1 MEKRFFTVEEAR
13 QLLPSLKELI
23 GQVMVISHRL
33 EEYRDVVQQLADSAS
48 SNTGG
53 PEGTAYLDIVISLQ
67 SCLTQLQETG
77 CVLRSLQDGL
87 IDFPHLKQGRE
98 IYLCWKY
105 GEEDIRFWHEV
116 DDGIGF
122 AGRTRPFWNKRQHT
136 HECHR

>member
-13 QLLPSLKELI
+13 QLLPSLKELM

-33 EEYRDVVQQLADSAS
+33 EEYREVVQELADSAS

-77 CVLRSLQDGL
+77 CVLKSLQDGL
-87 IDFPHLKQGRE
+87 VDFPHLKEGRE

-116 DDGIGF
+116 DEGF
-122 AGRTRPFWNKRQHT
+122 SGRTPLL
-136 HECHR
+136 E

>member
-13 QLLPSLKELI
+13 QLLPSLKELM

-33 EEYRDVVQQLADSAS
+33 EEYRDVVQQFADSAS

-77 CVLRSLQDGL
+77 CVLKSLQDGL
-87 IDFPHLKQGRE
+87 VDFPHLKEGRE

-116 DDGIGF
+116 DEGF
-122 AGRTRPFWNKRQHT
+122 AGRTPLLD
-136 HECHR
+136 

>member
-1 MEKRFFTVEEAR
+1 MQMKKRFFTVQEAR
-13 QLLPSLKELI
+13 RLLPSLKELM
-23 GQVMVISHRL
+23 GKVMVISHRL
-33 EEYRDVVQQLADSAS
+33 EEYREVVQQLADSAS

-87 IDFPHLKQGRE
+87 IDFPHLKEGRE
-98 IYLCWKY
+98 IYLCWKF

-116 DDGIGF
+116 DEGF
-122 AGRTRPFWNKRQHT
+122 AGRTPLLD
-136 HECHR
+136 

>member
-13 QLLPSLKELI
+13 QLLPSLKELM

-33 EEYRDVVQQLADSAS
+33 EEYREVVQQLADSAS

-53 PEGTAYLDIVISLQ
+53 PEGTSYLEIVISLQ

-77 CVLRSLQDGL
+77 CVLKSLQDGL
-87 IDFPHLKQGRE
+87 VDFPHLKEGRE

-116 DDGIGF
+116 DEGF
-122 AGRTRPFWNKRQHT
+122 AGRTPLL
-136 HECHR
+136 E

>member
-13 QLLPSLKELI
+13 QLLPSLKELM

-77 CVLRSLQDGL
+77 CVLKSLQDGL
-87 IDFPHLKQGRE
+87 VDFPHLKEGRE

-105 GEEDIRFWHEV
+105 GEEDIQFWHEV
-116 DDGIGF
+116 DEGF
-122 AGRTRPFWNKRQHT
+122 AGRTPLL
-136 HECHR
+136 E

>member
-13 QLLPSLKELI
+13 QLLPSLKELM

-77 CVLRSLQDGL
+77 CVLKSLQDGL
-87 IDFPHLKQGRE
+87 VDFPHLKEGRE

-116 DDGIGF
+116 DEGF
-122 AGRTRPFWNKRQHT
+122 AGRTPLL
-136 HECHR
+136 E

>member
-13 QLLPSLKELI
+13 QLLPSLKELM

-33 EEYRDVVQQLADSAS
+33 EEYRDVVQKLADSAS

-77 CVLRSLQDGL
+77 CVLKSLQDGL
-87 IDFPHLKQGRE
+87 VDFPHLKEGRE

-116 DDGIGF
+116 DEGF
-122 AGRTRPFWNKRQHT
+122 AGRTPLL
-136 HECHR
+136 E

>member
-13 QLLPSLKELI
+13 QLLPSLKELM

-33 EEYRDVVQQLADSAS
+33 EEYRDLVQELADSAS

-67 SCLTQLQETG
+67 SCLTQLQDTG

-116 DDGIGF
+116 DEGF
-122 AGRTRPFWNKRQHT
+122 AGRTPLL
-136 HECHR
+136 E

>member
-13 QLLPSLKELI
+13 QLLPSLKELM

-33 EEYRDVVQQLADSAS
+33 EEYREVVQQLADSAS

-116 DDGIGF
+116 DEGF
-122 AGRTRPFWNKRQHT
+122 SGRTPLL
-136 HECHR
+136 E

>member
-1 MEKRFFTVEEAR
+1 MQMKKRFFTVQEAR
-13 QLLPSLKELI
+13 QLLPSLKKLM
-23 GQVMVISHRL
+23 GRVMVISHRL
-33 EEYRDVVQQLADSAS
+33 EEYREVVQQLADSAS

-53 PEGTAYLDIVISLQ
+53 PEGTAYLEIVISLQ

-87 IDFPHLKQGRE
+87 VDFPHLKQGRE

-116 DDGIGF
+116 DEGF
-122 AGRTRPFWNKRQHT
+122 AGRTPLLD
-136 HECHR
+136 

>member
-1 MEKRFFTVEEAR
+1 MQMKKRFFTVQEAR
-13 QLLPSLKELI
+13 QLLPSLKELM
-23 GQVMVISHRL
+23 GKVMVISHRL
-33 EEYRDVVQQLADSAS
+33 EEYREVVQQLADSAS

-87 IDFPHLKQGRE
+87 IDFPHLKEGRE
-98 IYLCWKY
+98 IYLCWKF

-116 DDGIGF
+116 DEGF
-122 AGRTRPFWNKRQHT
+122 AGRTPLLD
-136 HECHR
+136 

>member
-1 MEKRFFTVEEAR
+1 MQMKKRFFTVQEAR
-13 QLLPSLKELI
+13 QLLPSLKELM
-23 GQVMVISHRL
+23 GKVMVISHRL
-33 EEYRDVVQQLADSAS
+33 EEYREVVQQLADSAS

-87 IDFPHLKQGRE
+87 IDFPHLKEGRE
-98 IYLCWKY
+98 IYLCWKF

-116 DDGIGF
+116 DEGF
-122 AGRTRPFWNKRQHT
+122 AGRTPLRD
-136 HECHR
+136 

>member
-13 QLLPSLKELI
+13 QLLPSLKELM

-33 EEYRDVVQQLADSAS
+33 EEYRDLVQEFADSAS

-53 PEGTAYLDIVISLQ
+53 PEGTAYLDIAISRQ

-77 CVLRSLQDGL
+77 CVLKSLQDGL
-87 IDFPHLKQGRE
+87 VDFPHLKEGRE

-105 GEEDIRFWHEV
+105 GEEDIHFWHEV
-116 DDGIGF
+116 DEGF
-122 AGRTRPFWNKRQHT
+122 AGRTPLL
-136 HECHR
+136 E

>member
-13 QLLPSLKELI
+13 KLLPSLKELM

-33 EEYRDVVQQLADSAS
+33 EEYREVVQQLADSAS

-53 PEGTAYLDIVISLQ
+53 PEGTSYLKIVISLQ

-87 IDFPHLKQGRE
+87 VDFPHLKQGRE

-116 DDGIGF
+116 DEGF
-122 AGRTRPFWNKRQHT
+122 AGRTPLL
-136 HECHR
+136 E

>member
-13 QLLPSLKELI
+13 QLLPSLRKLM
-23 GQVMVISHRL
+23 GQVMVNSQRL
-33 EEYRDVVQQLADSAS
+33 EEYRDVVQELADSAS

-67 SCLTQLQETG
+67 SCVSQLQETG
-77 CVLRSLQDGL
+77 CVLKSLQDGL
-87 IDFPHLKQGRE
+87 VDFPHLKEGRE

-116 DDGIGF
+116 DEGF
-122 AGRTRPFWNKRQHT
+122 AGRTPLL
-136 HECHR
+136 E

>member
-13 QLLPSLKELI
+13 QLLPSLKELM

-33 EEYRDVVQQLADSAS
+33 EEYRDLVQELADSAS

-116 DDGIGF
+116 DEGF
-122 AGRTRPFWNKRQHT
+122 AGRTPLL
-136 HECHR
+136 E

>member
-1 MEKRFFTVEEAR
+1 MQMKKRFFTVQEAR
-13 QLLPSLKELI
+13 QLLPSLKELM
-23 GQVMVISHRL
+23 GKVMVISHRL
-33 EEYRDVVQQLADSAS
+33 EEYREVVQQLADSAS

-87 IDFPHLKQGRE
+87 IDFPHLKEGRE

-116 DDGIGF
+116 DEGF
-122 AGRTRPFWNKRQHT
+122 AGRTPLLD
-136 HECHR
+136 

>member
-13 QLLPSLKELI
+13 QLLPSLKELM

-33 EEYRDVVQQLADSAS
+33 EEYRDVVQELADSAS

-77 CVLRSLQDGL
+77 CVLKSLQDGL
-87 IDFPHLKQGRE
+87 VDFPHLKEGRE

-116 DDGIGF
+116 DEGF
-122 AGRTRPFWNKRQHT
+122 AGRTPLL
-136 HECHR
+136 E

>member
-13 QLLPSLKELI
+13 QLLPSLKELM

-33 EEYRDVVQQLADSAS
+33 EEYRDLVQQLADSAS

-116 DDGIGF
+116 DEGF
-122 AGRTRPFWNKRQHT
+122 AGRTPLL
-136 HECHR
+136 E

>member
-13 QLLPSLKELI
+13 QLLPSLKELM

-33 EEYRDVVQQLADSAS
+33 EEYREVVQELADSAS

-116 DDGIGF
+116 DEGF
-122 AGRTRPFWNKRQHT
+122 AGRTPLL
-136 HECHR
+136 E

>member
-13 QLLPSLKELI
+13 QLLPSLKELM

-33 EEYRDVVQQLADSAS
+33 EEYRDLVQQLADSAS

-67 SCLTQLQETG
+67 SCLTQLQDTG

-116 DDGIGF
+116 DEGF
-122 AGRTRPFWNKRQHT
+122 AGRTPLLD
-136 HECHR
+136 

>member
-1 MEKRFFTVEEAR
+1 MEKRFLTVEEAR
-13 QLLPSLKELI
+13 QLLPSLKELM

-33 EEYRDVVQQLADSAS
+33 EEYRDLVQQLADSAS

-116 DDGIGF
+116 DEGF
-122 AGRTRPFWNKRQHT
+122 AGRTPLL
-136 HECHR
+136 E

>member
-116 DDGIGF
+116 DEGF
-122 AGRTRPFWNKRQHT
+122 AGRTPLL
-136 HECHR
+136 E

>member
-13 QLLPSLKELI
+13 QLLPSLKELM

-33 EEYRDVVQQLADSAS
+33 EEYRDLVQQLADSAS

-116 DDGIGF
+116 DEGF
-122 AGRTRPFWNKRQHT
+122 AGRTPLLD
-136 HECHR
+136 

>member
-13 QLLPSLKELI
+13 QLLPSLKELM

-33 EEYRDVVQQLADSAS
+33 EEYRDVVQQFADSAS

-77 CVLRSLQDGL
+77 CVLKSLQDGL
-87 IDFPHLKQGRE
+87 VDFPHLKEGRE

-116 DDGIGF
+116 DEGF
-122 AGRTRPFWNKRQHT
+122 AGRTPLL
-136 HECHR
+136 E

>member
-13 QLLPSLKELI
+13 QLLPSLKELM

-33 EEYRDVVQQLADSAS
+33 EEYREVVQELADSAS

-67 SCLTQLQETG
+67 SCLRQLQETG
-77 CVLRSLQDGL
+77 CVLKSLQDGL
-87 IDFPHLKQGRE
+87 VDFPHLKEGRE

-116 DDGIGF
+116 DEGF
-122 AGRTRPFWNKRQHT
+122 AGRTPLL
-136 HECHR
+136 E

>member
-13 QLLPSLKELI
+13 QLLPSLKELM

-33 EEYRDVVQQLADSAS
+33 EEYREVVQELADSAS

-67 SCLTQLQETG
+67 SCLTQLQDTG

-116 DDGIGF
+116 DEGF
-122 AGRTRPFWNKRQHT
+122 AGRTPLL
-136 HECHR
+136 E

>member
-13 QLLPSLKELI
+13 QLLPSLKELM

-33 EEYRDVVQQLADSAS
+33 EKYRDVVQELADSAS

-116 DDGIGF
+116 DEGF
-122 AGRTRPFWNKRQHT
+122 AGRTPLL
-136 HECHR
+136 E

>member
-13 QLLPSLKELI
+13 QLLPSLKELM

-33 EEYRDVVQQLADSAS
+33 EEYRDLVQELADSAF

-116 DDGIGF
+116 DEGF
-122 AGRTRPFWNKRQHT
+122 AGRTPLL
-136 HECHR
+136 E

>member
-13 QLLPSLKELI
+13 QLLPSLKELM

-33 EEYRDVVQQLADSAS
+33 EEYREVVQELADSAS

-77 CVLRSLQDGL
+77 CVLKSLQDGL
-87 IDFPHLKQGRE
+87 VDFPHLKEGRE

-116 DDGIGF
+116 DEGF
-122 AGRTRPFWNKRQHT
+122 AGRTPLL
-136 HECHR
+136 E